1 MSLALIKCEECGN
14 EISDKASS
22 CPKCGSPAEH
32 KEEDD
37 STESNVSET
46 KDGCLTPLILF
57 LVVGGVISWFIYLN
71 YIQEEPSANFVNKLR
86 PITYEKQVQVQ
97 EDQYYTFP
105 IKVED
110 AAEVTIEYL
119 VKSGPNI
126 DVFFVDEEG
135 QRKLQA
141 MLKGDDGS
149 GFRYYSDLSTFGTS
163 ESSVSESVNEGTYY
177 LIFDNTD
184 YGPTYPPMNMA
195 NDVSTL
201 DVVIKIQY

>member
-1 MSLALIKCEECGN
+1 MALIKCEECSN
-14 EISDKASS
+14 EISNKASS
-22 CPKCGSPAEH
+22 CPKCGNPTTH
-32 KEEDD
+32 NKEDH
-37 STESNVSET
+37 STESNVSDT
-46 KDGCLTPLILF
+46 KGGCLTPLILF
-57 LVVGGVISWFIYLN
+57 LVVGGIISWFIYLN
-71 YIQEEPSANFVNKLR
+71 YIQEEPSANLVNKLR

-97 EDQYYTFP
+97 EDQYYTLP
-105 IKVED
+105 IKVEN

-135 QRKLQA
+135 LKEWQR

-149 GFRYYSDLSTFGTS
+149 GVSYYSELSTFGTS

-195 NDVSTL
+195 NDISTL
-201 DVVIKIQY
+201 DLVIKIQY